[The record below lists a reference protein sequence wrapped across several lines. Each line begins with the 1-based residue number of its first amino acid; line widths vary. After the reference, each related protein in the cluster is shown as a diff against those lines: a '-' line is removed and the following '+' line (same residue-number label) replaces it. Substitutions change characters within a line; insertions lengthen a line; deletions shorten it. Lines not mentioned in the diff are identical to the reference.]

1 MSQAEAIRT
10 EPYMKY
16 YTPEEISKMCLQ
28 YADYVAQ
35 KKGDT
40 PEARSLLRE
49 IPLLPKSANI
59 QKRKFGVDSLIN
71 SGVNLYEAVQEYGY
85 DWLKR

>member
-1 MSQAEAIRT
+1 MSQAEAIRR

-16 YTPEEISKMCLQ
+16 YSKEEISKMCLK

-35 KKGDT
+35 KKSDT
-40 PEARSLLRE
+40 PEAQSLLRE

-59 QKRKFGVDSLIN
+59 QKKMFGVNSLID